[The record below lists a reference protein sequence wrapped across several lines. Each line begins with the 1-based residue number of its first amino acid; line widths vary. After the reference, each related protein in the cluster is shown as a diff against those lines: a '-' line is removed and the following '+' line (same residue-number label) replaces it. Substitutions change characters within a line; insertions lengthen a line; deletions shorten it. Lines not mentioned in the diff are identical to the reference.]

1 MRRQVFNVIIATL
14 MMFMISSCA
23 TKQSAVNR
31 LEKFSYELRDNGEY
45 YSVGDWKK
53 AADEFIKIRRD
64 IQKHDYT
71 QEERQRIGELEG
83 QCAGYVAK
91 GIKGKV
97 KSIGSEINGIL
108 QGILGAGADE

>member
-1 MRRQVFNVIIATL
+1 MKSILSNIIVAMT
-14 MMFMISSCA
+14 MIIMLGSCA
-23 TKQSAVNR
+23 TKQSAVNK

-45 YSVGDWKK
+45 YSVADWKN

-71 QEERQRIGELEG
+71 AEERKRIGELEG

-91 GIKGKV
+91 GVKGKV
-97 KSIGSEINGIL
+97 QSLGSEINGIL
-108 QGILGAGADE
+108 QGVLGIGF